1 MNSLYKVIIT
11 YELIFLLFW
20 NILYLSN
27 SDIENWFTEKFL
39 TAIFVFLSTMA
50 LGATLV
56 YIIFISLKL
65 TGISKILKNVKNRKS
80 VQKRSLKNCQKI
92 FLFCQ
97 KSYKSNNNGPKMI
110 LFC

>member
-11 YELIFLLFW
+11 YELVFLLFW

-27 SDIENWFTEKFL
+27 SDVENWFTEKFL

-56 YIIFISLKL
+56 YVIYYSLRIS
-65 TGISKILKNVKNRKS
+65 GISKILKNLKDPRKN
-80 VQKRSLKNCQKI
+80 
-92 FLFCQ
+92 
-97 KSYKSNNNGPKMI
+97 
-110 LFC
+110 

>member
-11 YELIFLLFW
+11 YELIFLLSW

-50 LGATLV
+50 LGTTLV
-56 YIIFISLKL
+56 YIIFISLKI
-65 TGISKILKNVKNRKS
+65 TGISKLLKSIKDPRIN
-80 VQKRSLKNCQKI
+80 
-92 FLFCQ
+92 
-97 KSYKSNNNGPKMI
+97 
-110 LFC
+110 

>member
-11 YELIFLLFW
+11 YELVFLLFW

-65 TGISKILKNVKNRKS
+65 TGISKILKNIKDPRKN
-80 VQKRSLKNCQKI
+80 
-92 FLFCQ
+92 
-97 KSYKSNNNGPKMI
+97 
-110 LFC
+110 